1 MLPTSELLRALVV
14 ISLRRKIVSEDR
26 YKGTIMN
33 LLKHLLILPLFILL
47 ISCGDKNAEQQ
58 IATDAPASSTDAE
71 LIKLKELINL
81 PVKPAWVKWE
91 LNKVTEPT
99 GKLDTNDWS
108 IIARMTLEKNDIK
121 ILANTQLPIKV
132 MKLPAYAV
140 EPWMEDLI
148 ATNFKLDENGEYK
161 PLGTT
166 LSAEQFYRDPL
177 ITGAI
182 YMISETEIL
191 LFLQTE

>member
-1 MLPTSELLRALVV
+1 
-14 ISLRRKIVSEDR
+14 
-26 YKGTIMN
+26 MN
-33 LLKHLLILPLFILL
+33 ILKHLLIVPLLFML
-47 ISCGDKNAEQQ
+47 ISCGNRNAEDQ
-58 IATDAPASSTDAE
+58 IATNPPASSVDAE
-71 LIKLKELINL
+71 LLKLKEIINL
-81 PVKPAWVKWE
+81 PVKPTWVKWE
-91 LNKVTEPT
+91 LNKVTAPT
-99 GKLDTNDWS
+99 EKLDTNDWS
-108 IIARMTLEKNDIK
+108 IVARMTLEKNDIK

-140 EPWMEDLI
+140 EPWMEDII
-148 ATNFKLDENGEYK
+148 ASSFKLDENGEYK

>member
-1 MLPTSELLRALVV
+1 
-14 ISLRRKIVSEDR
+14 
-26 YKGTIMN
+26 MN

-47 ISCGDKNAEQQ
+47 ISCGDKNAGQQ

-91 LNKVTEPT
+91 INKVTEPT
-99 GKLDTNDWS
+99 GKLDTDDWS

-121 ILANTQLPIKV
+121 ILTNTQLPIKV

-148 ATNFKLDENGEYK
+148 ATSFKLDENGEYK

>member
-1 MLPTSELLRALVV
+1 MT
-14 ISLRRKIVSEDR
+14 
-26 YKGTIMN
+26 T
-33 LLKHLLILPLFILL
+33 LKFLAIFPLCIFL
-47 ISCGDKNAEQQ
+47 ISCGNKHAEDQ
-58 IATDAPASSTDAE
+58 IATNPPASSVDAE
-71 LIKLKELINL
+71 LLKLKEIINL
-81 PVKPAWVKWE
+81 PLKPTWVKWE

-99 GKLDTNDWS
+99 GKLDTDDWS

-148 ATNFKLDENGEYK
+148 ATSFKLDENGEYK

>member
-1 MLPTSELLRALVV
+1 MPLLNRVMLFALFV
-14 ISLRRKIVSEDR
+14 
-26 YKGTIMN
+26 M
-33 LLKHLLILPLFILL
+33 L
-47 ISCGDKNAEQQ
+47 ISCGNKNAEDQ
-58 IATDAPASSTDAE
+58 IATNPPASSVDAE
-71 LIKLKELINL
+71 LLKLKKLINL
-81 PVKPAWVKWE
+81 PVKPTWVKWE

-108 IIARMTLEKNDIK
+108 IVARMTLEKNDIK

-132 MKLPAYAV
+132 IKLPTYAV
-140 EPWMEDLI
+140 EPWMEDII
-148 ATNFKLDENGEYK
+148 ASSFKLDENGEYK